1 MEGIQ
6 RRPSE
11 SGKNYIN
18 LLCVPTD
25 LILPN
30 QQMKMKLKTILL
42 SCLLVFVSAIAKA
55 NTDPSDADETS
66 KKNEINGGVFHNETK
81 KPLTNVSVTAYLTA
95 NKKEKVILSD
105 NNGNYAF
112 DDLKPGTYKFVF
124 EKNGYKKVT
133 REKIIIKTDEG
144 FQLNVEMSE
153 EKDFDF
159 VPGAFHF

>member
-1 MEGIQ
+1 
-6 RRPSE
+6 
-11 SGKNYIN
+11 
-18 LLCVPTD
+18 
-25 LILPN
+25 
-30 QQMKMKLKTILL
+30 MKMKLKTILL
-42 SCLLVFVSAIAKA
+42 SCLLVFISAIAKA
-55 NTDPSDADETS
+55 NTDPLNTDPSDASETS
-66 KKNEINGGVFHNETK
+66 KKDEINGSVYHIETK
-81 KPLTNVSVTAYLTA
+81 KPLTNVSVTAYLSA
-95 NKKEKVILSD
+95 NKKEKIIFSD

>member
-1 MEGIQ
+1 
-6 RRPSE
+6 
-11 SGKNYIN
+11 
-18 LLCVPTD
+18 
-25 LILPN
+25 
-30 QQMKMKLKTILL
+30 MKMKLKTILL
-42 SCLLVFVSAIAKA
+42 SCLLVFISAIAKA
-55 NTDPSDADETS
+55 NTDPLNTDPSDAGETS
-66 KKNEINGGVFHNETK
+66 KKDEINGGVYHIETK
-81 KPLTNVSVTAYLTA
+81 KPLTNVSVTAYLSA
-95 NKKEKVILSD
+95 NKKEKIILSD

-124 EKNGYKKVT
+124 EKNGFKKVT

>member
-1 MEGIQ
+1 
-6 RRPSE
+6 
-11 SGKNYIN
+11 
-18 LLCVPTD
+18 
-25 LILPN
+25 
-30 QQMKMKLKTILL
+30 MKMKLKTILL
-42 SCLLVFVSAIAKA
+42 SFLLVFVSAIAKA

-66 KKNEINGGVFHNETK
+66 KKDEINGGVYHNETK
-81 KPLTNVSVTAYLTA
+81 KPLINVSITAYLNS

-153 EKDFDF
+153 EKDFVF
-159 VPGAFHF
+159 VPGGFHV